1 MSVKS
6 TLKTFLWYQD
16 DLDGALAFYKELFG
30 DVQVRDENSM
40 NGKLFTASFTIFGHE
55 LIGMSIPGGEIF
67 NDSISLSLQ
76 VDGQA
81 ETDRIWEGLTREGK
95 AGNCGWCKDKWGV
108 AWQVTP
114 IQMGQYLGNPDPDKA
129 QQNWGILRKM
139 GKIQLS
145 DFIV

>member
-1 MSVKS
+1 MSEKS
-6 TLKTFLWYQD
+6 ALKTFLWYQD

-55 LIGMSIPGGEIF
+55 LIGMSIPGGDIF

>member
-55 LIGMSIPGGEIF
+55 LIGMSIPGGDIF

-81 ETDRIWEGLTREGK
+81 ETDRIWEGLTKEGK
-95 AGNCGWCKDKWGV
+95 PGNCGWCKDKWGV

>member
-1 MSVKS
+1 MRRGAI
-6 TLKTFLWYQD
+6 FLWYQD

-55 LIGMSIPGGEIF
+55 LIGMSIPGGDIF